1 MAPSRSHS
9 LDPKTFALRIRAIAD
24 ALVFGQES
32 SRFRGAG
39 IEFDQSRPYQ
49 TGDPVRHLDWRVS
62 ARTGRPFLKEY
73 EAPRQIPVIL
83 LIDDSRSMRVSSV
96 PDTSKFE
103 EACLI
108 AGGIALAAT
117 DRVNPVGFAGLGSL
131 GFHRPPSAS
140 RTQLLNSL
148 NEIRALPPSPK
159 TAIAQRIDALL
170 PSLPAKSLLIALTDL
185 HDPDAIPAL
194 RNAAQR
200 HDLLVIQLT
209 DPSEACLPKHAILR
223 SGEAETGRTFTL
235 GLQSTPAPIPS
246 LTPLAQS
253 AIDSLHIPI
262 HRPYLPALAR
272 FLSDR
277 SRRRSSRA

>member
-1 MAPSRSHS
+1 MASSQPPS
-9 LDPKTFALRIRAIAD
+9 LDPKTFTLRIRAIAD

-49 TGDPVRHLDWRVS
+49 PGDPVRHIDWRVS
-62 ARTGRPFLKEY
+62 ARTGKPFLKEY

-83 LIDDSRSMRVSSV
+83 LMDDSRSMRISSV
-96 PDTSKFE
+96 PGTSKFE

-140 RTQLLNSL
+140 QNHLLNTL
-148 NEIRALPPSPK
+148 NEIRALPPAPK
-159 TAIAQRIDALL
+159 TAIAQRINALL

-200 HDLLVIQLT
+200 HDVLVLQLS
-209 DPSEACLPKHAILR
+209 DPSESCLPKHAILR

-235 GLQSTPAPIPS
+235 GLQSKPAPIPS
-246 LTPLAQS
+246 LTALSES
-253 AIDSLHIPI
+253 AIDSLNIPI
-262 HRPYLPALAR
+262 HRPYLPTHAR

-277 SRRRSSRA
+277 SRRRTSRA

>member
-1 MAPSRSHS
+1 MASRQSPTS
-9 LDPKTFALRIRAIAD
+9 DPHAFTLRIRAIAN

-49 TGDPVRHLDWRVS
+49 PGDPVRHIDWRVS
-62 ARTGRPFLKEY
+62 ARAGKPFLKEY

-96 PDTSKFE
+96 PGTSKFE

-140 RTQLLNSL
+140 RTTLLNTL
-148 NEIRALPPSPK
+148 HEIRSLSPSPK
-159 TAIAQRIDALL
+159 TAIAARINALL
-170 PSLPAKSLLIALTDL
+170 PSLPAKSLLVALTDL

-200 HDLLVIQLT
+200 HDTLVIQLS
-209 DPSEACLPKHAILR
+209 DPSESSHPKYAILR

-235 GLQSTPAPIPS
+235 GLHSKPSPTPS
-246 LTPLAQS
+246 LTPLVQS
-253 AIDSLHIPI
+253 AIDSIHIPI

-277 SRRRSSRA
+277 SRRRTSRA

>member
-1 MAPSRSHS
+1 MAAKQPAL
-9 LDPKTFALRIRAIAD
+9 LDPKTFALRIRAIAN

-49 TGDPVRHLDWRVS
+49 PGDPVRHIDWRVS
-62 ARTGRPFLKEY
+62 ARTGKPFLKEY

-83 LIDDSRSMRVSSV
+83 LIDDSLSMRISSV
-96 PDTSKFE
+96 PNTSKFE

-140 RTQLLNSL
+140 RDNLLNTL
-148 NEIRALPPSPK
+148 EEIRSLPPSPK
-159 TAIAQRIDALL
+159 TAIAPRISALL
-170 PSLPAKSLLIALTDL
+170 PSLPAKSLLVVLSDL
-185 HDPDAIPAL
+185 HDPTAIPAL

-200 HDLLVIQLT
+200 HDTIVIQLS
-209 DPSEACLPKHAILR
+209 DPSESNIPKHTILR
-223 SGEAETGRTFTL
+223 SGEAETGRSFTL
-235 GLQSTPAPIPS
+235 GLRSTPSPTTP
-246 LTPLAQS
+246 LTPLIQA
-253 AIDSLHIPI
+253 AIDCIHIPI
-262 HRPYLPALAR
+262 HRPYLPTLLR

-277 SRRRSSRA
+277 SRRKTSRA